1 MFSECSEHLKF
12 SISKENVVEIIRA
25 AYLLD
30 ADDLFRKAVLAIKKV
45 DPKGVKE
52 DLEQEVEQDLKQEL
66 DVLYKEYPKI
76 SQKIANYLLFD
87 AN

>member
-30 ADDLFRKAVLAIKKV
+30 ADDLFRKAVLAIKKM

-52 DLEQEVEQDLKQEL
+52 DLEQEL

-76 SQKIANYLLFD
+76 SPKIANYLLFD

>member
-1 MFSECSEHLKF
+1 MFCECPEHLKF

-30 ADDLFRKAVLAIKKV
+30 ADDLFRKAVLAMKKM
-45 DPKGVKE
+45 DREEIKE
-52 DLEQEVEQDLKQEL
+52 DL
-66 DVLYKEYPKI
+66 DVLYKECPGIGRKFVDYV
-76 SQKIANYLLFD
+76 LFD